1 MEQTSPDLIFADN
14 RLKGFFQNYQGHV
27 IYTDEVE
34 EWIGTDITYPKND
47 KNVPFYIGFTS
58 GSTGKP
64 KAFVRSHTSWVESF
78 RCNQVD
84 LGMTGIEHV
93 VISGSFVNSTFL
105 YGALTRYF

>member
-27 IYTDEVE
+27 IYADEVE
-34 EWIGTDITYPKND
+34 GWIGTDITYPEND

-93 VISGSFVNSTFL
+93 AYPVRL
-105 YGALTRYF
+105 